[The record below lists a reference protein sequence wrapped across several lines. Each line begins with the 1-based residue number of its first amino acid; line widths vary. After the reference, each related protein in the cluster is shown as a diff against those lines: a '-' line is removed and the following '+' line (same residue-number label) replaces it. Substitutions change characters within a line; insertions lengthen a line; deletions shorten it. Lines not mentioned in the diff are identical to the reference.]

1 MGGGSSEWHGS
12 LLKPLKDLCSVVLS
26 FGFDPALAL
35 QRRNGGLGLHCQLF
49 LTSKESLHIRGLP
62 DISATVQWM
71 CIIPARRAN
80 YLKHLFLSTGG
91 TLKATRGTKIDGSC
105 PQVG

>member
-1 MGGGSSEWHGS
+1 MGGSSEWHGS
-12 LLKPLKDLCSVVLS
+12 FLKPLKDWCAVVLS
-26 FGFDPALAL
+26 FGVDPALAL

-71 CIIPARRAN
+71 CIIN
-80 YLKHLFLSTGG
+80 YSNQLLKTLK